1 MKSGASFTWQSML
14 DGIQTF
20 NRGCIWCVG
29 DGSQIDIFT
38 TQWIPNSP
46 DGMVLTPRHN
56 IVLSKVDD
64 LIGAITG
71 ALDSELIRENFL
83 SIDANN
89 ILSSIGME
97 DFVAWRIG
105 DTLRIPSLLSDERI
119 MVSETSI

>member
-20 NRGCIWCVG
+20 NRGCIWYVG

-38 TQWIPNSP
+38 TPWIPNSP

-56 IVLSKVDD
+56 IVLSKVGD
-64 LIGAITG
+64 LNGAITG
-71 ALDSELIRENFL
+71 ALDSELIGENFL

-97 DFVAWRIG
+97 DFVAWRI
-105 DTLRIPSLLSDERI
+105 
-119 MVSETSI
+119 